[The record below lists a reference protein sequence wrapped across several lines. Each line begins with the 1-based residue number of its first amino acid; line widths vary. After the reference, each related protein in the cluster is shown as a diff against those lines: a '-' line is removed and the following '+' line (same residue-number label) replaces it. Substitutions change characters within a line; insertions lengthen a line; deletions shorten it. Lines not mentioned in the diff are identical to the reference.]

1 MRIIVCSGGFDPIH
15 SGHIRLLNAAKAEG
29 DYLVVG
35 INSDAWLERKKEKYF
50 MPFNERRIIVENL
63 TAVDEVMAFDDS
75 DNTAC
80 DLLHKVIEHF
90 KQGELKNFDGK
101 GIQIVFANG
110 GDRTSENIPEMDV
123 EGVEFIFGVGG
134 EDKAN
139 SSSWIL
145 KEHQYPKEDRI
156 WGNFSNL
163 FQDANVKVKEL
174 VIEPGKGIS
183 YQRHFKRNELWYVSK
198 GECFLKFAE
207 EDPKEFEIAELKAG
221 CDPIIILSGDW
232 HQAYNTSTEPC
243 HIIEI
248 QYGEET
254 EEEDIE
260 RLEMYNEQ

>member
-15 SGHIRLLNAAKAEG
+15 SGHIKLLNAAKAEG
-29 DYLVVG
+29 DYLIVG
-35 INSDAWLERKKEKYF
+35 VNSDAWLERKKGKYF
-50 MPFNERRIIVENL
+50 MPFSERSMIVKNL
-63 TAVDEVMAFDDS
+63 EAVDRVIEFDDS
-75 DNTAC
+75 DDTAC
-80 DLLHKVIEHF
+80 DLLMQVRCDY
-90 KQGELKNFDGK
+90 GYAPDNV
-101 GIQIVFANG
+101 IVFANG
-110 GDRTSENIPEMDV
+110 GDRTSDNIPEMNIANVD
-123 EGVEFIFGVGG
+123 FIFGVGG

-198 GECFLKFAE
+198 GECFLKNAKA
-207 EDPKEFEIAELKAG
+207 DTPDEFETLELKAG
-221 CDPIIILSGDW
+221 DVPVIIAVGEW

-254 EEEDIE
+254 EEDDIE